1 MRGFHRVNGIN
12 WLNDSGPVTVKTF
25 GTNNIMR
32 TITVPGELPAHWE
45 KVKKILLK

>member
-1 MRGFHRVNGIN
+1 MQGFHRINGIN

-25 GTNNIMR
+25 GSNSTMR
-32 TITVPGELPAHWE
+32 TITVPGKLPAHCE